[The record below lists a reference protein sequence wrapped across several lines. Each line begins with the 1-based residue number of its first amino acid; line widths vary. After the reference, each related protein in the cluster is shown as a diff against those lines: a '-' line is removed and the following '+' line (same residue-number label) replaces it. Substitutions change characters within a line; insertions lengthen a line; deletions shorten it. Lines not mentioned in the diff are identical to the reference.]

1 MSDLQ
6 DVIATSA
13 IHAFNNGV
21 NHGKSEGHNQLYHAL
36 MEGIAALR
44 AEGTQAVTVDYMEQ
58 FINHGGYFEDED

>member
-21 NHGKSEGHNQLYHAL
+21 NHGKSEGHNELYRSLIA
-36 MEGIAALR
+36 GIAELR
-44 AEGTQAVTVDYMEQ
+44 KEGTIAVSVDYMEK
-58 FINHGGYFEDED
+58 FINHGGYLADED